1 MKLAREGYSV
11 IACNLCATVVLTLV
25 AFIMIPLAGIPL
37 WLFVSIAAV
46 LWLLFAGVLLFF
58 REPTCRK
65 LKNDPDAIF
74 SSADGRVVVI
84 EEVYENEFLHRKCIQ
99 VSVFMSI
106 TNVHVNWFPVGGK
119 VVYRNYIP
127 GKFLVAWHPKSS
139 EENERTTTVVDTG
152 REMVLFRQ
160 IAGFVARRIVNHAK
174 EGDEAVQNTKY
185 GFIKFGSRIDIFIPL
200 ESEVT
205 VKIGDRVRGGQTPLA
220 VFKR

>member
-11 IACNLCATVVLTLV
+11 IAYNLCATVVLTLV
-25 AFIMIPLAGIPL
+25 AFIMILLTGIPL
-37 WLFVSIAAV
+37 WLFASIAAV
-46 LWLLFAGVLLFF
+46 LWLLFVGVLLFF
-58 REPTCRK
+58 REPTRRE

-74 SSADGRVVVI
+74 SSADGRVVVV
-84 EEVYENEFLHRKCIQ
+84 EEVYEDEFLCRNCIQ
-99 VSVFMSI
+99 ISVFMSI

-119 VVYRNYIP
+119 VVYRNYTP

-139 EENERTTTVVDTG
+139 EENERTSTVVDTG
-152 REMVLFRQ
+152 CEMVLFRQ

-174 EGDEAVQNTKY
+174 EGDDAVQNTKY